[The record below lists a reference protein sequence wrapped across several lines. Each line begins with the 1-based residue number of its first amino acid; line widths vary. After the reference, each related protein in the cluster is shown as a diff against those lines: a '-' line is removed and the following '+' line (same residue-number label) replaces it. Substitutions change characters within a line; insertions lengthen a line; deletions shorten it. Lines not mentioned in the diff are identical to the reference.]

1 METRKDNRMPTQP
14 ITPPM
19 TSKEKKLRNLRKIL
33 WIVFSAITITILL
46 VGSLTLPAALLI
58 NKTSSIASLFN
69 NQTGMILLSLLALIV
84 VKIGVTG
91 IICVVIY
98 AIFKYRLEKDD
109 DLFL

>member
-1 METRKDNRMPTQP
+1 MTTNAL
-14 ITPPM
+14 TP
-19 TSKEKKLRNLRKIL
+19 KEKKLRNLRKIL
-33 WIVFSAITITILL
+33 WIVFAAIAITILL

-58 NKTSSIASLFN
+58 NKTANFSSLFANGTGMVLLSIAA
-69 NQTGMILLSLLALIV
+69 LAL

-98 AIFKYRLEKDD
+98 SIFKYRLEKDD

>member
-1 METRKDNRMPTQP
+1 METRKDNHMPSQP
-14 ITPPM
+14 ITP
-19 TSKEKKLRNLRKIL
+19 KEKKLRNLRNIL

-58 NKTSSIASLFN
+58 NKTSNIASLFAN
-69 NQTGMILLSLLALIV
+69 ETGTILLSLLALAL
-84 VKIGVTG
+84 VKIGVAG
-91 IICVVIY
+91 IICLVIY